1 MLRTAPSLQSQNE
14 MKEFLGIIS
23 PSMRYRVLIFQ
34 YKRVLINMSLFK
46 EKETQLDYVLQRIE
60 ISFHEPEQQ
69 IMR

>member
-1 MLRTAPSLQSQNE
+1 

-46 EKETQLDYVLQRIE
+46 EKEMQLDYVLQRIE

>member
-1 MLRTAPSLQSQNE
+1 
-14 MKEFLGIIS
+14 IIS

-46 EKETQLDYVLQRIE
+46 EKEMQLDYVLQRIE

>member
-1 MLRTAPSLQSQNE
+1 LQSQNE

-46 EKETQLDYVLQRIE
+46 EKEMQLDYVLQRIE